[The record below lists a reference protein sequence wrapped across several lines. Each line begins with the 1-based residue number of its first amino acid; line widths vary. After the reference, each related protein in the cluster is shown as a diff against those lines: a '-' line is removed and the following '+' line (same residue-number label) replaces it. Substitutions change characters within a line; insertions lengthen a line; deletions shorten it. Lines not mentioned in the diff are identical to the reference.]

1 MLNTIIA
8 LILIQI
14 MTVIIV
20 DLSGFI
26 ESLKKGISFI
36 ISKGKFI
43 KDDYD
48 LHPVDCSFCLQWWIG
63 LIYIIIVGQFNLPMI
78 TVILLLSFFTETTKD
93 ILIFIKDI
101 MAKLNRT
108 IYKILKINE

>member
-14 MTVIIV
+14 ITVIIV
-20 DLSGFI
+20 DLSDFPSTI
-26 ESLKKGISFI
+26 KKAISFI
-36 ISKGKFI
+36 LSKGKFI
-43 KDDYD
+43 KDDYTFH
-48 LHPVDCSFCLQWWIG
+48 LCDCSFCIQWWVN
-63 LIYIIIVGQFNLPMI
+63 LIFIICVGQFNLPMI
-78 TVILLLSFFTETTKD
+78 TVILLLSFFTDTTKD